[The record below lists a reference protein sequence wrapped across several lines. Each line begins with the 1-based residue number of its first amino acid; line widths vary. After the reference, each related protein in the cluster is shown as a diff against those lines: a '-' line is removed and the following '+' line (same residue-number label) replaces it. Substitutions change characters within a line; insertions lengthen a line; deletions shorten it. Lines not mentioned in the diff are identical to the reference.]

1 MNNKSFT
8 VVFSVTDEAEFKEFA
23 AAFTG
28 AMNLGNDVGGA
39 KVTGIGW
46 CDAMTESDILREHLD
61 NEGVD
66 VDAMLAERWP

>member
-23 AAFTG
+23 AVFTG

-46 CDAMTESDILREHLD
+46 CDAMTESDILRDYLERD
-61 NEGVD
+61 GED
-66 VDAMLAERWP
+66 VDEILAEWFQ